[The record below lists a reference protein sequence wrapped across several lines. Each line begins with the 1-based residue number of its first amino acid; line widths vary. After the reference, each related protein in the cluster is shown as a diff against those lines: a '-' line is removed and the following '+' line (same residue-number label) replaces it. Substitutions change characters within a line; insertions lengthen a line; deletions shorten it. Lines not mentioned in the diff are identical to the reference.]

1 MEEGAGR
8 SKRKKGGRNG
18 TCRNSGCC
26 WLQRLGRNGW
36 IRDSGCLI
44 TKEARQSGW
53 WWMRGVVGS
62 STDTRLF
69 NPLQRQNM
77 IPVSSQNT
85 QRQNILKSLKYSF
98 HRLKNIENLLT
109 MWTNNR
115 NKNMER
121 ANPPNLQNGYLQFR
135 KAQFP
140 NFQITAHERI
150 SKVPK
155 APSPPPLHWPFNF
168 QKSTWFCLLQISL
181 SNANS

>member
-1 MEEGAGR
+1 MEEVAGR

-53 WWMRGVVGS
+53 WWMRGVGS

-85 QRQNILKSLKYSF
+85 QRQNILKSLNYSF
-98 HRLKNIENLLT
+98 HLLKNNENLLT
-109 MWTNNR
+109 MWALDFFFF
-115 NKNMER
+115 KF
-121 ANPPNLQNGYLQFR
+121 Y
-135 KAQFP
+135 FP
-140 NFQITAHERI
+140 TPI
-150 SKVPK
+150 SKSDHKGFILWISRVPK
-155 APSPPPLHWPFNF
+155 PPPPSSPHFPVTPHPAGGG
-168 QKSTWFCLLQISL
+168 STL
-181 SNANS
+181 

>member
-1 MEEGAGR
+1 
-8 SKRKKGGRNG
+8 
-18 TCRNSGCC
+18 
-26 WLQRLGRNGW
+26 
-36 IRDSGCLI
+36 
-44 TKEARQSGW
+44 
-53 WWMRGVVGS
+53 MRGVVGS

-85 QRQNILKSLKYSF
+85 QRQNILKSFKYSF

-150 SKVPK
+150 SKVPT
-155 APSPPPLHWPFNF
+155 APPQFLNPITKGFILWISRVPTPPPPSSPHFPVTPHPAGGG
-168 QKSTWFCLLQISL
+168 STL
-181 SNANS
+181 